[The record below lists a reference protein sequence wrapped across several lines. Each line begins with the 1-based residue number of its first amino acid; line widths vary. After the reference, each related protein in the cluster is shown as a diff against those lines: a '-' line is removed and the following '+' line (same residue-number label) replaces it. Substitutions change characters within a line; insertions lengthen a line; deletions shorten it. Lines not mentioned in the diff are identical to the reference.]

1 MDKASGIT
9 GGPLARGEGDG
20 PPRAAPRRVGGARL
34 EATSPLA
41 LASHLIGLARDA
53 DRTGLSG
60 LAEQL
65 LALACA
71 VLDQGPVAFV

>member
-1 MDKASGIT
+1 MAKALEAACGSRAG
-9 GGPLARGEGDG
+9 RDG
-20 PPRAAPRRVGGARL
+20 VGGLRL

-41 LASHLIGLARDA
+41 LASHLLGLARDA
-53 DRTGLSG
+53 DRTGLTA

-71 VLDQGPVAFV
+71 VLEQGPVAFA